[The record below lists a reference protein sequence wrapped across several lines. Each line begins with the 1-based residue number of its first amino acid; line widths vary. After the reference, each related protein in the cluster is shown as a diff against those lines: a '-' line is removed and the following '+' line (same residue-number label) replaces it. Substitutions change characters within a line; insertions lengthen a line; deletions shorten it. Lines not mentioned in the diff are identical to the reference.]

1 MQADDI
7 IWQVINHGHCSYK
20 SKMKTQNFC
29 RNEFNVTGLC
39 NRSSCP
45 LANSRYATI
54 REHDG
59 TLYLYMKSIERAHAP
74 KDLWERVKLPRNYG
88 KALELIDK
96 YLAYWPK
103 FLVHKN
109 KQRLTKMTQYLIR
122 MRKLALKVRPKI
134 MTMPAKQVQR
144 EARRE
149 AKAETAALLDKNIEK
164 ELLQRL
170 QTGTYGDIYN
180 FPVKEYEK
188 VLAMEEMEAAD
199 EEEEEAEPEVEYV
212 EGYEMEEEEEEEDM
226 EDFALGVN
234 GSTHSDD
241 ENPEDED
248 DEDNDSAEENDRNV
262 WSKSNQAT
270 RPPKPPM
277 VSTKRG
283 VAGQN
288 DSDPAAAAPKRR
300 KRQQVQIEYEDE
312 EQEQHAISN
321 FAF

>member
-1 MQADDI
+1 VDRKDVLETI
-7 IWQVINHGHCSYK
+7 GSEIP
-20 SKMKTQNFC
+20 
-29 RNEFNVTGLC
+29 
-39 NRSSCP
+39 RSVERLFFAVSVVD
-45 LANSRYATI
+45 
-54 REHDG
+54 HDG
-59 TLYLYMKSIERAHAP
+59 SVYLEM
-74 KDLWERVKLPRNYG
+74 
-88 KALELIDK
+88 
-96 YLAYWPK
+96 
-103 FLVHKN
+103 
-109 KQRLTKMTQYLIR
+109 Q
-122 MRKLALKVRPKI
+122 
-134 MTMPAKQVQR
+134 
-144 EARRE
+144 
-149 AKAETAALLDKNIEK
+149 NIEK

-248 DEDNDSAEENDRNV
+248 DEDNDSAEEIDRNV

-277 VSTKRG
+277 ASTKRG

-288 DSDPAAAAPKRR
+288 DSDPSAAAPKRR

>member
-1 MQADDI
+1 MHVWLRWSAIRVYI
-7 IWQVINHGHCSYK
+7 IFGKSGRCSLLFVILSLR
-20 SKMKTQNFC
+20 FC
-29 RNEFNVTGLC
+29 TDSWGWFEVFFLC
-39 NRSSCP
+39 NFPSSSYAIHQISLEHTQEAMVCP
-45 LANSRYATI
+45 TLETLRCELGSEELISDLENNKIIGSVKLA
-54 REHDG
+54 G

-109 KQRLTKMTQYLIR
+109 KQRLTKMIQYLIR

-199 EEEEEAEPEVEYV
+199 EEEEVI
-212 EGYEMEEEEEEEDM
+212 
-226 EDFALGVN
+226 F
-234 GSTHSDD
+234 
-241 ENPEDED
+241 
-248 DEDNDSAEENDRNV
+248 
-262 WSKSNQAT
+262 
-270 RPPKPPM
+270 PKLILLK
-277 VSTKRG
+277 TL
-283 VAGQN
+283 
-288 DSDPAAAAPKRR
+288 
-300 KRQQVQIEYEDE
+300 
-312 EQEQHAISN
+312 EQSFYMLSER
-321 FAF
+321 